1 LRSCA
6 IDAAPD
12 HRQSTNCA
20 RLLRSCGFEVDDLI
34 EIGPAHSPMLPGE
47 FLHLGSCQLAALRLS
62 ERSGG
67 AGLRGEIWR

>member
-1 LRSCA
+1 
-6 IDAAPD
+6 
-12 HRQSTNCA
+12 
-20 RLLRSCGFEVDDLI
+20 VDDLI
-34 EIGPAHSPMLPGE
+34 EVGPAHSPMLPGE

>member
-1 LRSCA
+1 
-6 IDAAPD
+6 
-12 HRQSTNCA
+12 
-20 RLLRSCGFEVDDLI
+20 VDDLI
-34 EIGPAHSPMLPGE
+34 EIGPAHSPMPPGE